1 MNGRTE
7 PTKANLIRLKK
18 EAAFA
23 REGLSILDRKREILL
38 RELSTLTADLE
49 KNRELLR
56 ERLGILSAEC
66 GRSLASLGPSY
77 ASYETIP
84 LPHTLSISHTIRR
97 VMGVRIP
104 VLAVESFTPQ
114 RRALSPA
121 LDRVVEGMT
130 ELLPI
135 LISYIET
142 ACAVSRLMREAAKTQ
157 KRERAIEEIH
167 LPSYEREITRITSSL
182 DENEREELVRYKSL
196 KRRLSADS
204 ST

>member
-1 MNGRTE
+1 MGGRTE

-38 RELSTLTADLE
+38 RELSVLSVKLGKD
-49 KNRELLR
+49 RELLR
-56 ERLGILSAEC
+56 ERLGGLSEEC

-84 LPHTLSISHTIRR
+84 LPHMLSISHTIRR
-97 VMGVRIP
+97 VMGVKIP
-104 VLAVESFTPQ
+104 SLGVESFTPQ
-114 RRALSPA
+114 RRHLSPA
-121 LDRVVEGMT
+121 LEKTVDGMA
-130 ELLPI
+130 ELLP
-135 LISYIET
+135 LLLSYIET
-142 ACAVSRLMREAAKTQ
+142 ACAVSRLMREVAKTQ
-157 KRERAIEEIH
+157 KRERAIEEVH
-167 LPSYEREITRITSSL
+167 LPAYEGAITRISAAL

-204 ST
+204 PI